1 MKKTIT
7 FCWGRIPRFYRLPKM
22 GYNDQTYHNG
32 VKFRNTVWISF
43 LDVAFGVNWI
53 DVDAAHCWQGKLKNK
68 LV

>member
-1 MKKTIT
+1 
-7 FCWGRIPRFYRLPKM
+7 M